1 MQLAQILGAVREGW
15 QSFNVEVL
23 GASVLMSGI
32 IVGLVIWL
40 FEIRSHE
47 GTEKPAEDEFGGS

>member
-15 QSFNVEVL
+15 QSFDVEVL
-23 GASVLMSGI
+23 GAGVLMSGI

-40 FEIRSHE
+40 FEIRSH
-47 GTEKPAEDEFGGS
+47 ASDQ